1 MTATAESVSG
11 VYLDHVSPG
20 STIDLETKSR
30 HYRIECLGGDK
41 IRISGHPRL
50 CPTPILAQ
58 LWGSILE
65 SGRFET
71 GFLGQGM
78 RLVFRPFN
86 EQLPITTSEIANIR
100 VESPRETGL
109 KHWAGKLMSR
119 SLGLLGL

>member
-1 MTATAESVSG
+1 MTATAEFVNG
-11 VYLDHVSPG
+11 VYLDKVSPG
-20 STIDLETKSR
+20 SRIDLETKSR

-50 CPTPILAQ
+50 CPTPVLAQ
-58 LWGSILE
+58 LWGSMLE

-86 EQLPITTSEIANIR
+86 EQLPITTSEISNIR
-100 VESPRETGL
+100 VETPRQTGV
-109 KHWAGKLMSR
+109 KHWAEKLMSR
-119 SLGLLGL
+119 SLGRLGL